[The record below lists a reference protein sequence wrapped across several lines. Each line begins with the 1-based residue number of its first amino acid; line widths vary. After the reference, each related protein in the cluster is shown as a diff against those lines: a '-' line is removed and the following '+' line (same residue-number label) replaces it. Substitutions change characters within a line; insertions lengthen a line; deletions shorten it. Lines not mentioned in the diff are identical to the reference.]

1 MLNIPHFVLAPV
13 EFVPV
18 LSTRFAGRMLACLL
32 LSVFNI
38 AVIVTCAPSL
48 FEVSAHHPLW
58 LVGVIAFFASLLGSL
73 LRVWFLLTFRGRFL

>member
-1 MLNIPHFVLAPV
+1 MLNSPRFVMAPV

-18 LSTRFAGRMLACLL
+18 LSTRFAGRLLACLL
-32 LSVFNI
+32 LTVFNL

-58 LVGVIAFFASLLGSL
+58 LAGVGALFANLLGSL
-73 LRVWFLLTFRGRFL
+73 LRVWFLLIFRGRFL